1 MPIRKRHTIYK
12 LLLQHMTDEQ
22 KLNITAKLCQDVL
35 GAVVDGIMPLEADS
49 DVSVHSNMG
58 LFE

>member
-1 MPIRKRHTIYK
+1 
-12 LLLQHMTDEQ
+12 MTDEQ